1 MKKNFFDAKVLNT
14 KFRTEDNTVYCDMTV
29 KVNLRHYEEMFF
41 QFNQSFI
48 KNVIGTYLPIV
59 CTVTNANYSM
69 NEPVVAKYYILPG
82 GTAKVL
88 AFNRKYYRHVRG
100 KDTDFLPQ
108 VGDIIPARTIIKP
121 LGECVEYDYCETF
134 KVTAKAACA
143 PEDTFVQSIGE
154 KMSLYRA
161 ELKAASTIDMLY
173 RTVKERA
180 KKMLDYNTILPPVLL
195 EWQAGLGDVCSI
207 PQPSISQPDT
217 VA

>member
-1 MKKNFFDAKVLNT
+1 MKKEFFDAKVLNT
-14 KFRTEDNTVYCDMTV
+14 KLRTEDNTVYCDMTV

-48 KNVIGTYLPIV
+48 KNVIGAYLPIV

-88 AFNRKYYRHVRG
+88 VFNRKYYKNVRG
-100 KDTDFLPQ
+100 KDVDFLPQ

-121 LGECVEYDYCETF
+121 LGECIEYDYCETF
-134 KVTAKAACA
+134 KVTAKAVCA

-154 KMSLYRA
+154 ELSSHRA
-161 ELKAASTIDMLY
+161 ALKAGSTICTLY
-173 RTVKERA
+173 GAIQARA
-180 KKMLDYNTILPPVLL
+180 QKMWSYHTNLPPVLL
-195 EWQAGLGDVCSI
+195 D
-207 PQPSISQPDT
+207 
-217 VA
+217 

>member
-1 MKKNFFDAKVLNT
+1 MKNEFFDAKVLNT
-14 KFRTEDNTVYCDMTV
+14 KFRTEGNTVYCDMTV

-48 KNVIGTYLPIV
+48 KNVIGAYLPIV
-59 CTVTNANYSM
+59 CTITNANYSM

-88 AFNRKYYRHVRG
+88 AFNRKYYKNVRG
-100 KDTDFLPQ
+100 KAADFLPQ

-121 LGECVEYDYCETF
+121 HGECVEYDYCETF
-134 KVTAKAACA
+134 KVTAKAVCA

-154 KMSLYRA
+154 ELSLHRA
-161 ELKAASTIDMLY
+161 ELKAASTIFMLY
-173 RTVKERA
+173 GAIQRRAQKMWNYRTN
-180 KKMLDYNTILPPVLL
+180 LSPVLL
-195 EWQAGLGDVCSI
+195 DWYTKLGDVCSI
-207 PQPSISQPDT
+207 PQPPISQPDT

>member
-14 KFRTEDNTVYCDMTV
+14 KFRTEDSTVYCDMTV

-88 AFNRKYYRHVRG
+88 AFNRKYYKHVRG
-100 KDTDFLPQ
+100 KDTEFLPQ
-108 VGDIIPARTIIKP
+108 VGDIIPVRTIIKP

-134 KVTAKAACA
+134 KVTAKAVCA

-154 KMSLYRA
+154 ELSLHRA
-161 ELKAASTIDMLY
+161 ALKAGSTICTLY
-173 RTVKERA
+173 GAIQARA
-180 KKMLDYNTILPPVLL
+180 QKMWSYHTNLPPVLL
-195 EWQAGLGDVCSI
+195 D
-207 PQPSISQPDT
+207 
-217 VA
+217 